1 MLPYLKALIS
11 DWGETMQD
19 VLLLVTVSVM
29 FAFGWFLMGR
39 LDCFLESNR
48 HRQELQLSSG
58 ENALCLGFCNPTAA
72 DSITNVLE
80 QCSKLYPELSVRIFY
95 GAEEE
100 LLNGL
105 SAGKVDVIFLPEN
118 AEIPAHMQYNSKIV
132 SLHYTPVMMKYGGLP
147 IEPIADGH
155 ITQKVLWIGEAAS
168 AFAGCFVE
176 CLEAQ
181 FPAPTP
187 GK

>member
-1 MLPYLKALIS
+1 MPCVS
-11 DWGETMQD
+11 D
-19 VLLLVTVSVM
+19 
-29 FAFGWFLMGR
+29 FAI
-39 LDCFLESNR
+39 
-48 HRQELQLSSG
+48 Q
-58 ENALCLGFCNPTAA
+58 PAA

-105 SAGKVDVIFLPEN
+105 SAGKFDVIFLPEN
-118 AEIPAHMQYNSKIV
+118 AEIPAHMQYNCKMV

-155 ITQKVLWIGEAAS
+155 ITQKVLWIGEAHPLSPVVLWNAWKLSSPRPHRENRNSGTAS
-168 AFAGCFVE
+168 RRSGC
-176 CLEAQ
+176 AS
-181 FPAPTP
+181 PATGFGCAMIPFR
-187 GK
+187 

>member
-1 MLPYLKALIS
+1 
-11 DWGETMQD
+11 MQD
-19 VLLLVTVSVM
+19 VLLLAAVAVTFV
-29 FAFGWFLMGR
+29 FGWFLMGK

-58 ENALCLGFCNPTAA
+58 ENTLYLGFCNPTVS
-72 DSITNVLE
+72 DSITSVLE
-80 QCSKLYPELSVRIFY
+80 QCSKLYPELSVRFFY

-105 SAGKVDVIFLPEN
+105 FTGKFDVIFLPEN
-118 AEIPAHMQYNSKIV
+118 AEIPAHMQYNSKMV

-147 IEPIADGH
+147 IEPIAGGH
-155 ITQKVLWIGEAAS
+155 ITQKVLWVDKSAS
-168 AFAGCFVE
+168 VFAGYFVE
-176 CLEAQ
+176 RLETQ
-181 FPAPTP
+181 FPTLAP

>member
-1 MLPYLKALIS
+1 
-11 DWGETMQD
+11 MQD
-19 VLLLVTVSVM
+19 VLLLVTVAVT
-29 FAFGWFLMGR
+29 FTFGWFLMGK

-48 HRQELQLSSG
+48 HMQELQLSSG
-58 ENALCLGFCNPTAA
+58 EKTLRLGFCNPMVA

-80 QCSKLYPELSVRIFY
+80 QCSKLYPELSVRIFC
-95 GAEEE
+95 GLEEE
-100 LLNGL
+100 LLKGL
-105 SAGKVDVIFLPEN
+105 SAGKFDVIFLPEN

-132 SLHYTPVMMKYGGLP
+132 SLHYTPVMMKCGGLP

-168 AFAGCFVE
+168 AFASCFVE

-181 FPAPTP
+181 FPAPAL

>member
-19 VLLLVTVSVM
+19 VLLLVTVAVM
-29 FAFGWFLMGR
+29 FAFGWFLMGK

-80 QCSKLYPELSVRIFY
+80 QCSKLYPE
-95 GAEEE
+95 
-100 LLNGL
+100 
-105 SAGKVDVIFLPEN
+105 N
-118 AEIPAHMQYNSKIV
+118 AEIPAHMQYNCKMV